1 MLVYILV
8 RRSLYAGMSVV
19 VVVVVVCLTVSLWQ
33 VRRGVEVGPAHVVP
47 VSLGADASLLGP
59 LVAGR
64 DTRNGGRGPVGAQD
78 GRVLIHDAA
87 ERPAGA
93 GVLRRRPGRDRK
105 QEEIPVRQGGW
116 VIIYPSW

>member
-1 MLVYILV
+1 MSGASILCD
-8 RRSLYAGMSVV
+8 RILSP
-19 VVVVVVCLTVSLWQ
+19 LTVSLRQ
-33 VRRGVEVGPAHVVP
+33 VWGCVEVCPAHVVP